1 MLSVVLG
8 MAFSNDVVF
17 LSHQLQLALL
27 LTVLSCYVTNEL
39 NKRNFRWAAWI
50 VCATVLIM
58 MDPLRH
64 VVYDAQYNPVAC
76 GPPGRL
82 MSRETFYRLNL
93 PCRGGQIVGNVM
105 IMATMFRSSIMGLLD
120 SWQGNPK
127 FT

>member
-1 MLSVVLG
+1 
-8 MAFSNDVVF
+8 
-17 LSHQLQLALL
+17 
-27 LTVLSCYVTNEL
+27 
-39 NKRNFRWAAWI
+39 
-50 VCATVLIM
+50 
-58 MDPLRH
+58 
-64 VVYDAQYNPVAC
+64 
-76 GPPGRL
+76 

>member
-8 MAFSNDVVF
+8 MAFSNGVV
-17 LSHQLQLALL
+17 
-27 LTVLSCYVTNEL
+27 L

-64 VVYDAQYNPVAC
+64 VVYDAQYNPAAC